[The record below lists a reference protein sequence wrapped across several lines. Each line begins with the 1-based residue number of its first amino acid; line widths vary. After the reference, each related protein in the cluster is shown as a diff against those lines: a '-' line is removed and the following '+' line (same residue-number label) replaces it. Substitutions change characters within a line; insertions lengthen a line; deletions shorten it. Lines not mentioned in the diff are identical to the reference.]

1 MLQFIHGNPIE
12 TLADR
17 PQLGPQT
24 VKNRDFFATISGD
37 AQLV

>member
-12 TLADR
+12 TLAD
-17 PQLGPQT
+17 LGPQT